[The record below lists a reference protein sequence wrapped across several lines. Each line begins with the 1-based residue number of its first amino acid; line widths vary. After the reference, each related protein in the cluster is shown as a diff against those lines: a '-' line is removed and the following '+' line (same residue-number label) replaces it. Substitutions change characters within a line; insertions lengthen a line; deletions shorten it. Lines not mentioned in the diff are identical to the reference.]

1 MDSIRKHQRHARC
14 GRFPAVA
21 FFFCLA
27 WMTAFTSCATPSYVG
42 RVAKPENNVAILS
55 GDVHELQ
62 WQTGDLTIY
71 ATYALTQNQLELA
84 GHVELQ
90 NKLRKES
97 FPIVNYL
104 RIATHALDGAG
115 IILDSFPLWRA
126 QHETGHDFIKWT
138 FQRSYTIPEGTR
150 ALAFSY
156 RGRVGE
162 GGGQGPRRRNRDGGR
177 SSWDFWYTP

>member
-1 MDSIRKHQRHARC
+1 MNIISQNQNHARC
-14 GRFPAVA
+14 GRFTTVGL
-21 FFFCLA
+21 FFCLA
-27 WMTAFTSCATPSYVG
+27 WITTFSGCATPSYVG
-42 RVAKPENNVAILS
+42 RVAKPESGVALLS

-71 ATYALTQNQLELA
+71 ATYALASNQLELV

-90 NKLRKES
+90 NKLKKES

-104 RIATHALDGAG
+104 RIVSHALDGAG
-115 IILDSFPLWRA
+115 IILSSYTLYIA
-126 QHETGHDFIKWT
+126 QRDTGHDFVKWT
-138 FQRSYTIPEGTR
+138 FERSYPIPDGTR
-150 ALAFSY
+150 ALTFSY

-162 GGGQGPRRRNRDGGR
+162 GGRNRRSRGDGR